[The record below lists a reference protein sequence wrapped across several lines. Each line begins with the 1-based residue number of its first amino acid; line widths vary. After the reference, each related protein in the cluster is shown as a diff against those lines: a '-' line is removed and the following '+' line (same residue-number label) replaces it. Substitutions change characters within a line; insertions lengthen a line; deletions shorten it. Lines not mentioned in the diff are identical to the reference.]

1 MLWIVIGLIG
11 QVIFSLRFIIQWL
24 ASEKAKKSIVPDV
37 FWYLSIAGSLTLLTY
52 AIHQKDPVF
61 ILGQAAGSFIYLRN
75 LVLIKKNNEKQKA
88 KVGIMKAKNV
98 SNN

>member
-1 MLWIVIGLIG
+1 MLWLVIGLIG
-11 QVIFSLRFIIQWL
+11 QMIFSLRFIIQWL

-75 LVLIKKNNEKQKA
+75 LVLIKNNSERERA
-88 KVGIMKAKNV
+88 KVGMDKNL

>member
-11 QVIFSLRFIIQWL
+11 QVIFSLRFIVQWI
-24 ASEKAKKSIVPDV
+24 ASEKAKQSVIPNV
-37 FWYLSIAGSLTLLTY
+37 FWYLSIAGSLTLLSY

-75 LVLIKKNNEKQKA
+75 LILIKKNSEREKD
-88 KVGIMKAKNV
+88 
-98 SNN
+98 